1 MNKRIW
7 LEVKK
12 YENKFIKKC
21 IDNQISLY
29 DVKYFKD
36 RLEVLIDVKDYR
48 KIKKLNYYSKI
59 RVFKYDGFLSLKY
72 LIKQN
77 LFYILVVALSFI
89 WVNYLSNYILDVQVI
104 HQNSRIRKLV
114 SEELKN
120 HGIKKYRKCSQV
132 I

>member
-36 RLEVLIDVKDYR
+36 HLEVLIDVKDYR

-89 WVNYLSNYILDVQVI
+89 WVNYLSNYILDV
-104 HQNSRIRKLV
+104 
-114 SEELKN
+114 
-120 HGIKKYRKCSQV
+120 
-132 I
+132 